1 MKPKKDTPDQI
12 YAEQGRS
19 NYLLLL
25 YEWVAIVR
33 ALTPEKAIQNPYQ
46 ESFAEKLQLLPLKE
60 QLLFNDLV
68 ECITMMNR
76 QSRSNEKGQL
86 ISSRNDNLNALQL
99 VLPKTMQIT
108 PRHSETI
115 SRLKEKFQQTPFTY
129 NQASVALRCSHST
142 TKRKLIPLIAH
153 GHIEKLPDLVGKKKK
168 MVLVDN
174 PTSMQA
180 QKAAQSYFEQASEE
194 WKDYRGFTELH
205 YRT

>member
-1 MKPKKDTPDQI
+1 MKLKKDTPDQ
-12 YAEQGRS
+12 

-60 QLLFNDLV
+60 QLLFDDLV

-108 PRHSETI
+108 PRHSKTI
-115 SRLKEKFQQTPFTY
+115 SRLKECFKNAPFTY

-142 TKRKLIPLIAH
+142 TKRKLVPLIAH
-153 GHIEKLPDLVGKKKK
+153 GHIEKLPDLTGRKRR
-168 MVLVDN
+168 MILVDN
-174 PTSMQA
+174 PANIQL
-180 QKAAQSYFEQASEE
+180 QKTTQSLFEQASEE